1 MSVVTQEAIN
11 VRGLTKRFGRTA
23 ALRGVDLDLMPGER
37 VALFGPNGSGK
48 TTLLRLLAGLV
59 RPTNGSLR
67 IAGMDYKQDGQTIRR
82 RLGVVAHHTYL
93 YEDLTGEENLLF
105 YGRMYGVDDLAQRVD
120 RALQRAG
127 MERRRKD
134 KVRTLSR
141 GMQQRLALARATL
154 HDPEVLLLD
163 EPDTGLDQEASAHIA
178 QFLDQDHGQRR
189 TVLLATHNLRLGSR
203 HCDRSLILSAGRVVY
218 QSPRG
223 EQDLQTLEELY
234 LSHASAN

>member
-1 MSVVTQEAIN
+1 MSAQPAIS

-23 ALRGVDLDLMPGER
+23 ALRGVDLELMPGER

-48 TTLLRLLAGLV
+48 TTLLKALAGLL
-59 RPTNGSLR
+59 RPTRGALR
-67 IAGMDYKQDGQTIRR
+67 IAGLDYQRHGQAIRR
-82 RLGVVAHHTYL
+82 RIGVMSHHPYL

-105 YGRMYGVDDLAQRVD
+105 YGRMYGVDRLPQRVD
-120 RALQRAG
+120 QALRRAG
-127 MERRRKD
+127 MERRRRD

-178 QFLDQDHGQRR
+178 QFLEGEQGQRR
-189 TVLLATHNLRLGSR
+189 TVLLATHNLRLGSS
-203 HCDRSLILSAGRVVY
+203 HCERFAILSGGRVVY
-218 QSPRG
+218 QGLRNG
-223 EQDLQTLEELY
+223 QDRAKLEELY
-234 LSHASAN
+234 QTHASFP